1 VCWYKEEGQERIAEG
16 LSEERTE
23 RIEGQRFRER
33 RRFFSF
39 FFVVPRS
46 IQEGT
51 ARVRICGA
59 DGDPSSSNKGGN
71 FDSFLAISYLSPRE
85 IFPLSGWYPCFDLIC
100 WISARIDRLSPGAR
114 FPMGSAGG
122 SSDSARTCRIMLR
135 DLVLDMVDG
144 DSIWICPALC

>member
-1 VCWYKEEGQERIAEG
+1 VWWYKEEGQERIAEG

-71 FDSFLAISYLSPRE
+71 FDFFGDFLSSPVRDPPT
-85 IFPLSGWYPCFDLIC
+85 FWLVPLL
-100 WISARIDRLSPGAR
+100 
-114 FPMGSAGG
+114 
-122 SSDSARTCRIMLR
+122 
-135 DLVLDMVDG
+135 
-144 DSIWICPALC
+144 